1 MGTPELLFLLAIVV
15 VFLLMWLA
23 LHWRSIAI
31 DYRAICKDH
40 QRTILMQERELI
52 ELRPYK
58 RNHDHRA
65 DRRAML

>member
-40 QRTILMQERELI
+40 QRTIFMQERELLD
-52 ELRPYK
+52 LRIYK
-58 RNHDHRA
+58 RNLEHRA
-65 DRRAML
+65 AKRAML

>member
-23 LHWRSIAI
+23 LHWRRIAV

-40 QRTILMQERELI
+40 QRTILLQERELLD
-52 ELRPYK
+52 LRIYK
-58 RNHDHRA
+58 RNLEHRA
-65 DRRAML
+65 AKRAML

>member
-23 LHWRSIAI
+23 LHWRRIAV

-40 QRTILMQERELI
+40 QRTIFMQERELLD
-52 ELRPYK
+52 LRIYK
-58 RNHDHRA
+58 RNLEHRA
-65 DRRAML
+65 AKRAML

>member
-23 LHWRSIAI
+23 LHWRRIAV

-40 QRTILMQERELI
+40 QRTIFMQERELLD
-52 ELRPYK
+52 LRIYK
-58 RNHDHRA
+58 RNLEHRVEK
-65 DRRAML
+65 RAML

>member
-40 QRTILMQERELI
+40 QRTILLQERELLD
-52 ELRPYK
+52 LRPYK

>member
-23 LHWRSIAI
+23 LLWRSIAI

-40 QRTILMQERELI
+40 QRTILLQERELLD
-52 ELRPYK
+52 LRIYK
-58 RNHDHRA
+58 RNLEHRA
-65 DRRAML
+65 AKRAML

>member
-23 LHWRSIAI
+23 LHWRRIAV

-40 QRTILMQERELI
+40 QRTIFMQERELLD
-52 ELRPYK
+52 LRIYK

-65 DRRAML
+65 DRRAMP

>member
-40 QRTILMQERELI
+40 QRTIFMQERELLD
-52 ELRPYK
+52 LRPYK
-58 RNHDHRA
+58 RNHNHRA
-65 DRRAML
+65 DKRAML